1 MISFRRSHRKKVQID
16 VDWLLGPAPTAPIAS
31 VPTHVPTS
39 NRRRTSNVDVAS
51 VNKPSEKAANSKVP
65 ATGKAWRSGFLFV
78 VSLVGVGGAVAFNWD
93 AISKQALCWEWN
105 RLLQLPDTNEETLE
119 AIVALSETAH
129 DSNRILVSQLGKADA
144 TRRAIAFQ
152 ILKDR
157 VERLPMNPSAN
168 AQRIAL
174 SQLLQTLSADDR
186 ELVMMRGVLASR
198 LLAGFGE
205 EVRGDAPVRQ
215 SLNQWIA
222 ASSDAD
228 PLPQSSLG
236 GVAPTKIRLSDD
248 ADPPVISASS
258 VTSPFRSSPTAPSLA
273 SSERGISRLEVTSN
287 ENRLRR
293 AMDHQPPVPPIPK
306 TTWNGNGDS
315 KDSSGVGIVS
325 ASTQAKSGSK
335 RENGGSSRR
344 LSDSPGSES
353 MQLVASQRSGSS
365 LLEPSTVRPA
375 TGSPRSATES
385 LIDLSS
391 DATDSEESRLGVPRA
406 VVEIAPNPIAND
418 SDTDEST
425 LRGIRKLTQD
435 KLMRLLESRQDR
447 IVTSAAQELQRRGVQ
462 SEHLELGLELARGSA
477 AERLQAMDQLV
488 RVAGLNPVP
497 WLVWMAESS
506 DREVRLRAVSL
517 LGSTADEEALQK
529 LRQLKKKESDN
540 RVVEQINQVLLAA
553 DSARS
558 NHR

>member
-31 VPTHVPTS
+31 EPAHARKS
-39 NRRRTSNVDVAS
+39 GRHRTSKVEVSGASNVTEQATS
-51 VNKPSEKAANSKVP
+51 SKALNPKRAR
-65 ATGKAWRSGFLFV
+65 WSGFLFIASLIG
-78 VSLVGVGGAVAFNWD
+78 VSGAVAFNWD
-93 AISKQALCWEWN
+93 ALSKQVLCWEWN

-129 DSNRILVSQLGKADA
+129 DSNRILVGQLGQSDT
-144 TRRAIAFQ
+144 TRRAVAFQ

-157 VERLPMNPSAN
+157 VDRLPANPSAN

-222 ASSDAD
+222 ASSMAD
-228 PLPQSSLG
+228 PLPISSSG
-236 GVAPTKIRLSDD
+236 RSAPTKIRLSDD
-248 ADPPVISASS
+248 DYPPVVSASS
-258 VTSPFRSSPTAPSLA
+258 VPSPSMSSPVSPGVGAVGPGAA
-273 SSERGISRLEVTSN
+273 SMG
-287 ENRLRR
+287 NRLRQT
-293 AMDHQPPVPPIPK
+293 ADNNPPVPSLPRTMTLGESDLK
-306 TTWNGNGDS
+306 ET
-315 KDSSGVGIVS
+315 SGAEIVS
-325 ASTQAKSGSK
+325 ASTQATSRPR
-335 RENGGSSRR
+335 REDGGSSRR
-344 LSDSPGSES
+344 LSDSRGPEP
-353 MQLVASQRSGSS
+353 MQLVASQKSS
-365 LLEPSTVRPA
+365 SPRLEPAKVGLA
-375 TGSPRSATES
+375 FESPKGTTAS
-385 LIDLSS
+385 LIDLAS
-391 DATDSEESRLGVPRA
+391 DDDDSVDTRMAASKS
-406 VVEIAPNPIAND
+406 VVEIAPNPVSSDED
-418 SDTDEST
+418 SDEPT
-425 LRGIRKLTQD
+425 LRGIRKLPQD
-435 KLMRLLESRQDR
+435 KLLRLLESRQDR
-447 IVTSAAQELQRRGVQ
+447 MVTQAAQELQRRGVQ
-462 SEHLELGLELARGSA
+462 PEHLELGLELARGSV
-477 AERLQAMDQLV
+477 AERLQAMDTLV

-517 LGSTADEEALQK
+517 LGATADEEALQK
-529 LRQLKKKESDN
+529 LRQLKNKESDN
-540 RVVEQINQVLLAA
+540 RVAEQINQVLLAA

>member
-16 VDWLLGPAPTAPIAS
+16 VDWLLGPAPTAPTAS
-31 VPTHVPTS
+31 VPTHAPKA
-39 NRRRTSNVDVAS
+39 NRQRTSNVDVAAAT
-51 VNKPSEKAANSKVP
+51 KPSEKTANSKVP
-65 ATGKAWRSGFLFV
+65 AKRKAWRSGFLFV
-78 VSLVGVGGAVAFNWD
+78 ASLVGVGGAVAFNWD
-93 AISKQALCWEWN
+93 ALSKQVLCWEWN

-129 DSNRILVSQLGKADA
+129 DSNRILVSQLGKSDA

-157 VERLPMNPSAN
+157 VERLPVNPSAN

-205 EVRGDAPVRQ
+205 EVQGDAPVRQ

-222 ASSDAD
+222 ASSNAD
-228 PLPQSSLG
+228 PLPQSSMG
-236 GVAPTKIRLSDD
+236 GVAPTKIRLSDE
-248 ADPPVISASS
+248 ADPPVISAST
-258 VTSPFRSSPTAPSLA
+258 VTSPFRSSPIASGLG
-273 SSERGISRLEVTSN
+273 SSERGISELALSSN
-287 ENRLRR
+287 GNRLRR
-293 AMDHQPPVPPIPK
+293 TMDHQPPVPPLPK
-306 TTWNGNGDS
+306 TTWNNDGHL
-315 KDSSGVGIVS
+315 KDSSGVEIVS
-325 ASTQAKSGSK
+325 ASTQPNSRSN

-344 LSDSPGSES
+344 LSDSPSPEP
-353 MQLVASQRSGSS
+353 MQWVASQRSSSS
-365 LLEPSTVRPA
+365 LLEPSTVGLA
-375 TGSPRSATES
+375 TGSLKAATAS

-391 DATDSEESRLGVPRA
+391 DTSDSEDSRLEIPRA
-406 VVEIAPNPIAND
+406 VVEVAPNPIASD
-418 SDTDEST
+418 SDADEPT
-425 LRGIRKLTQD
+425 LRGIRKLPQD

-462 SEHLELGLELARGSA
+462 PEHLELGLELARGSA

>member
-31 VPTHVPTS
+31 ETAHARKS
-39 NRRRTSNVDVAS
+39 GRHRTSKVEVSGASNVTEQATS
-51 VNKPSEKAANSKVP
+51 SKALNPKRAR
-65 ATGKAWRSGFLFV
+65 WSGFLFIA
-78 VSLVGVGGAVAFNWD
+78 SLIGVGGAVAFNWD
-93 AISKQALCWEWN
+93 ALSKQVLCWEWN

-129 DSNRILVSQLGKADA
+129 DSNRILVGQLGQSDT
-144 TRRAIAFQ
+144 TRRAVAFQ

-157 VERLPMNPSAN
+157 VDRLPANPSAN

-222 ASSDAD
+222 ASSMAD
-228 PLPQSSLG
+228 PVPISSSG
-236 GVAPTKIRLSDD
+236 RSAPTKIRLSDD
-248 ADPPVISASS
+248 EYPPVVSASS
-258 VTSPFRSSPTAPSLA
+258 VPSPSMSSPVAPGVGAVGPGVA
-273 SSERGISRLEVTSN
+273 SMG
-287 ENRLRR
+287 NRLRQT
-293 AMDHQPPVPPIPK
+293 ADNHPPVPSLPRTMTLGESDLK
-306 TTWNGNGDS
+306 ET
-315 KDSSGVGIVS
+315 SGAEIVS
-325 ASTQAKSGSK
+325 ASTQATSRPR
-335 RENGGSSRR
+335 REDGGSSRR
-344 LSDSPGSES
+344 LSDSRGPEP
-353 MQLVASQRSGSS
+353 MQLVASQKSS
-365 LLEPSTVRPA
+365 SPRLEPAKVGLA
-375 TGSPRSATES
+375 FESPKGTTAS
-385 LIDLSS
+385 LIDLAS
-391 DATDSEESRLGVPRA
+391 DNDDSVDTRIAASKS
-406 VVEIAPNPIAND
+406 VVEIAPNPVSSDED
-418 SDTDEST
+418 SDEPT
-425 LRGIRKLTQD
+425 LRGIRKLPQD
-435 KLMRLLESRQDR
+435 KLLRLLESRQDR
-447 IVTSAAQELQRRGVQ
+447 MVTQAAQELQRRGVQ
-462 SEHLELGLELARGSA
+462 PEHLELGLELARGSV
-477 AERLQAMDQLV
+477 AERLQAMDTLV

-517 LGSTADEEALQK
+517 LGATADEEALQK
-529 LRQLKKKESDN
+529 LRQLKNKESDN
-540 RVVEQINQVLLAA
+540 RVAEQINQVLLAA